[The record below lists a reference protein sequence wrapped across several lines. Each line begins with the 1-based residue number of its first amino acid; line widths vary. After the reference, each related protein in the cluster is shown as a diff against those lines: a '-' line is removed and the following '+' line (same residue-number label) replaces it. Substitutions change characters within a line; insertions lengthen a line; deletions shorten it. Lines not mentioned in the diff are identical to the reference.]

1 MARAWHHLPVSA
13 IAVLWNLLLL
23 GDFLGLLLKAPIY
36 MSWLTPEQAAW
47 YAATPYWVLIVWAIA
62 VGTGVLA
69 SILLVSRMATGAFF
83 ALSFLAWVVVAVAM
97 EILRD
102 PSVSTVMGD
111 RSLWLLGAAIVLA
124 FLFFLYAR
132 AMHARLRRP

>member
-23 GDFLGLLLKAPIY
+23 GDFLGLQLKAPLY
-36 MSWLTPEQAAW
+36 MSWLTPDQAAW
-47 YAATPYWVLIVWAIA
+47 FAATPSWVLIVWALA
-62 VGTGVLA
+62 VATGLLA

-83 ALSFLAWVVVAVAM
+83 ALSFLAWCAVLVALQV
-97 EILRD
+97 LRD
-102 PSVSTVMGD
+102 PPLWDVMGD
-111 RSLWLLGAAIVLA
+111 RSLWMIGAAIVLA

-132 AMHARLRRP
+132 WMHARLRH

>member
-69 SILLVSRMATGAFF
+69 SILMKINL
-83 ALSFLAWVVVAVAM
+83 
-97 EILRD
+97 EKK
-102 PSVSTVMGD
+102 
-111 RSLWLLGAAIVLA
+111 
-124 FLFFLYAR
+124 
-132 AMHARLRRP
+132 